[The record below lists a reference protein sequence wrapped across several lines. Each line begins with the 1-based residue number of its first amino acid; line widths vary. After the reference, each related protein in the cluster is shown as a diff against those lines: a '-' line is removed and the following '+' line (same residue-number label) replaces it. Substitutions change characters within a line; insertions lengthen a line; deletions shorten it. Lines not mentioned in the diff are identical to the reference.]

1 MHHLIFLTAGEVKRL
16 KAYKP
21 WAAQVAAS
29 PPPTTDPLA
38 PPKKSKKVKQAGGSD
53 ELALVAAIKSKVR
66 GSPRPLSMYGYK
78 HWLGWLPWQGRGRVY
93 KARGF

>member
-1 MHHLIFLTAGEVKRL
+1 M

-38 PPKKSKKVKQAGGSD
+38 PPKKSKKAKQAGGSD
-53 ELALVAAIKSKVR
+53 ELALVAAIKSKVH
-66 GSPRPLSMYGYK
+66 GYPAFDHVGIANACALSLAKALAGFACMAMKG
-78 HWLGWLPWQGRGRVY
+78 QG
-93 KARGF
+93 